1 MARKGAKR
9 RRRPEE
15 LRGERLSY
23 GEPVTVGGRTVIT
36 VTRVRASGA
45 GKARAVDATPVGYI
59 EMTADG
65 SAYHPIERPTPRAA
79 GRRDRGD
86 DGRRAA
92 CRRTRPSRIA
102 PPGPAAAARPPL
114 A

>member
-9 RRRPEE
+9 RRSAED

-59 EMTADG
+59 EVTADG
-65 SAYHPIERPTPRAA
+65 SAYHPIEDPRAPAA

-92 CRRTRPSRIA
+92 GRRTSHSRIA

>member
-1 MARKGAKR
+1 VARKGAKR

-15 LRGERLSY
+15 LRGEWLSY

-65 SAYHPIERPTPRAA
+65 SAYHPIEDPRRGLRVAATAATTVVGLLAGARALRASRRPVRLLPP
-79 GRRDRGD
+79 GRR
-86 DGRRAA
+86 
-92 CRRTRPSRIA
+92 
-102 PPGPAAAARPPL
+102 
-114 A
+114 